1 MRDPPAEHRLIA
13 RDEQRR
19 RLDDLTASARAGHG
33 GALLVFGEPG
43 IGKSVLLADAA
54 GRVADMRVLS
64 VTGLASDAELPYG
77 GLAQLL
83 APILP
88 DRGRLAPIQTAALES
103 ALGLGP
109 PSRADR
115 LALLMAV
122 VSLLTAAAAQTP
134 LLVLVDD
141 LQWVDEASAR
151 ALRFAAPHTAAL
163 PIALVLAGRE
173 RVDWPGVDTL
183 ELPGL
188 AREAA
193 LELLRGRVSGAV
205 ADRLVAATGGNPL
218 ALLEAPR
225 QLTSGQRSGAVP
237 LTSRCRRSQ
246 PGAHVPR
253 TDRGAP
259 RRHPGCVARGRGER
273 VRSGRRHRRRAGGAR
288 LPPGRP
294 PGRGAG
300 GPAPA

>member
-1 MRDPPAEHRLIA
+1 
-13 RDEQRR
+13 
-19 RLDDLTASARAGHG
+19 
-33 GALLVFGEPG
+33 
-43 IGKSVLLADAA
+43 
-54 GRVADMRVLS
+54 
-64 VTGLASDAELPYG
+64 
-77 GLAQLL
+77 
-83 APILP
+83 
-88 DRGRLAPIQTAALES
+88 
-103 ALGLGP
+103 
-109 PSRADR
+109 
-115 LALLMAV
+115 MAV

-225 QLTSGQRSGAVP
+225 QLTSGQRSGAVLLDEP
-237 LTSRCRRSQ
+237 L
-246 PGAHVPR
+246 PVGASLER
-253 TDRGAP
+253 TYRARIAELPADTRGALPVVAASESGAAAAIVAALAARGQGPDVLEAAEQEGLLRLGPERLEFVHPLVRAAVYHSGATAQERRAAHRALAAAADEPATAAWHRALAAPGPDESVAGELEGPATTRSRAARRP
-259 RRHPGCVARGRGER
+259 RRPRPTSA
-273 VRSGRRHRRRAGGAR
+273 RRA
-288 LPPGRP
+288 
-294 PGRGAG
+294 
-300 GPAPA
+300 